1 MVTQSAAARGGGR
14 CGGGGAVV
22 ARRRGGNSG
31 GAAAMVAVPVV
42 EAVNAAVSA
51 STGRL
56 TSAGPPTISL
66 FSCLGIDLGLDFRG
80 WYRTPP
86 PHTHTRAQRMG

>member
-1 MVTQSAAARGGGR
+1 M
-14 CGGGGAVV
+14 V

-51 STGRL
+51 PAGRL

-66 FSCLGIDLGLDFRG
+66 FSFLGIDLGLEG
-80 WYRTPP
+80 GTGPP
-86 PHTHTRAQRMG
+86 PHTHTLAQRMG